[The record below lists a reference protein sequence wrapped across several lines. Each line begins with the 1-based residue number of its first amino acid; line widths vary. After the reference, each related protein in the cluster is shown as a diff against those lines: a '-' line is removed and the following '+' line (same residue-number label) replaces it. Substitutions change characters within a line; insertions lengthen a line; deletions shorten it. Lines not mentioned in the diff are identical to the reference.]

1 MRAIAAANL
10 SRIFALALVA
20 VGAAIVAV
28 VVISPAIG
36 PLASLTSPS
45 ETASLSAL
53 PSSSA
58 AALDALPSE
67 IAEMPWFVPG
77 STGYVVGRLGRG
89 VTANL
94 PEDEVAVASSHDLV
108 VTLDSAT
115 RSLIRLRAVDGGA
128 LVSSL
133 ATDLILDQGDVV
145 GRFAY
150 FAGRAIGTEA
160 DLGIWRVSIDDGT
173 WENVLH
179 GTSDPPP
186 SKGFGSR
193 SVSVSRTGAVVAST
207 WCGATECVT
216 SLRAPDGTIATIQP
230 GYVRWVSDRF
240 VLLTYGAD
248 LYAYRFDG
256 SPLWKR
262 SGAQYPFG
270 TFLADDITAVLSAE
284 VDVQSGRYEIRRVN
298 AETGDATVLYGG
310 DGDQGFAYQYL
321 PRLSSDDL
329 AVLVSDPSLAGVV
342 DGDITIKL
350 LDLRNGTLLAGAY
363 RPRNGTQ

>member
-1 MRAIAAANL
+1 MRAITAGNPG
-10 SRIFALALVA
+10 RIVALTLVA
-20 VGAAIVAV
+20 AGAAIVAV
-28 VVISPAIG
+28 VVISRPVG
-36 PLASLTSPS
+36 PLQSMASPS
-45 ETASLSAL
+45 ATASLSAV

-58 AALDALPSE
+58 AAPDQLPSE

-108 VTLDSAT
+108 VTIDAAT
-115 RSLIRLRAVDGGA
+115 RSVIRLRAVDGGA

-133 ATDLILDQGDVV
+133 ATDLILDQGEVV

-160 DLGIWRVSIDDGT
+160 DLGIWRLSIDNGT
-173 WENVLH
+173 WENVLQ
-179 GTSDPPP
+179 GTSDPTP
-186 SKGFGSR
+186 SRGVGSR

-207 WCGATECVT
+207 WCGGTECET
-216 SLRAPDGTIATIQP
+216 SLRAPDGTIATIQR

-248 LYAYRFDG
+248 LYAYRVDG

-262 SGAQYPFG
+262 SGAQSPFG
-270 TFLADDITAVLSAE
+270 TFLADGVTAVLSAE
-284 VDVQSGRYEIRRVN
+284 VDVQGGRYEIRRIN
-298 AETGDATVLYGG
+298 AETGDATVLYEGN
-310 DGDQGFAYQYL
+310 GDQGFAYQYL

-329 AVLVSDPSLAGVV
+329 AVLVSDPSLAGVA

-363 RPRNGTQ
+363 RLSNGSR